1 MNVEGAIKIVRMT
14 DVGLVRDHNEDVVAS
29 DLSIGLLVLADG
41 MGGYRAGEVASE
53 IAALTIAAEMTEAM
67 TIKTPSFK
75 SNPALMP
82 ESNML
87 LEAVARA
94 NASIYQISRDQ
105 PQCAGMGTTLVTAV
119 FANNTLCVGHIG
131 DSRMYRLRGNNFVQL
146 TEDHSL
152 LQEQINS
159 GLVTIEQAKTSTLKN
174 LVTRAVGID
183 PIVELELNEHPVEID
198 DLYLMCSDGLSD
210 LVEDNAMLAILTE
223 ANGNIDSA
231 AVELIKAANDLGGK
245 DNISVIIAKIQ
256 KDFAYEKGWVKNLLG
271 KVKKP
276 K

>member
-1 MNVEGAIKIVRMT
+1 
-14 DVGLVRDHNEDVVAS
+14 
-29 DLSIGLLVLADG
+29 

-53 IAALTIAAEMTEAM
+53 IAALTIAAEMTETM
-67 TIKTPSFK
+67 TVKTPTFK

-94 NASIYQISRDQ
+94 NAAIYQISRDH

-119 FANNTLCVGHIG
+119 FANNILCVGHIG
-131 DSRMYRLRGNNFVQL
+131 DSRMYRLRGNEFLQL

-152 LQEQINS
+152 LQEQIKS
-159 GLVTIEQAKTSTLKN
+159 GLVTAEQAKTSTLKN
-174 LVTRAVGID
+174 LVTRALGID
-183 PIVELELNEHPVEID
+183 PIVELEINEHQVQID

-210 LVEDNAMLAILTE
+210 LVEDSAMIAILNE

-231 AVELIKAANDLGGK
+231 ALELIKAANELGGK

-256 KDFAYEKGWVKNLLG
+256 KDFAQEKGWVKNLLG